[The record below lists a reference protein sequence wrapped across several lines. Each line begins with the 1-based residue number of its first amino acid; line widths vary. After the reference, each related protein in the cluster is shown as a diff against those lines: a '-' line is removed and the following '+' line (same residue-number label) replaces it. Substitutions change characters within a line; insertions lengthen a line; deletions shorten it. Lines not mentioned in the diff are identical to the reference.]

1 MNITKKLPVTV
12 LSGFLGAGKTT
23 LLNHV
28 LHNKEGLKVAVIVN
42 DMSEVNV
49 DAELVKSENTL
60 SRTEEKLVEMSNGC
74 ICCTLREDLMI
85 EVERL
90 AKEDRFDY
98 LLIES
103 TGISE
108 PVPVAQTFS
117 FVDEENGIDLSKF
130 SYVDTM
136 VTVVDAFN
144 FFKDFGSPETLM
156 DRKLTDIE
164 GDYRT
169 IVNLL
174 TDQIEFANVIILN
187 KKDLVSEEHIG
198 VLKAAIHKLNPSA
211 KIIESSFSKVDP
223 KKILNTGLFNFEEA
237 EQSAGW
243 IEELNKDEHTP
254 ETEEY
259 GISSF
264 VYRSQKPF
272 DPARFW
278 YYVQHHFPSTIIRS
292 KGLFW
297 LASRPEQA
305 LIWGQAGGSLRADSA
320 GVWWSS
326 MPFEKRIRY
335 MAFVENQKQIEA
347 GWNETFGDRKNEIV
361 FIGQDMDETAIKS
374 ALEACLATEDELAT
388 QKWKHG
394 NRATRM
400 NGQCSG
406 LMFINLKKSLVSIR
420 RYLLKHPGESYNYY
434 HLAGCLRF
442 QRIIVKLDLQLLQLS
457 SFRTDGPIQLALQF
471 L

>member
-1 MNITKKLPVTV
+1 MIKKDKLPVTV

-49 DAELVKSENTL
+49 DAALVKSENTL

-90 AKEDRFDY
+90 AKENRFDY

-117 FVDEENGIDLSKF
+117 FIDEDNNIDLSRF

-156 DRKLTDIE
+156 DRDLTDIE

-174 TDQIEFANVIILN
+174 TDQIEFANVIVLN
-187 KKDLVSEEHIG
+187 KTDLVSKDTLK
-198 VLKAAIHKLNPSA
+198 VLQAIIKKLNPTA
-211 KIIESSFSKVDP
+211 QIIASEFSKVDP
-223 KKILNTGLFNFEEA
+223 KSILNTGLFNFEEA

-243 IEELNKDEHTP
+243 IEELNKGEHTP

-264 VYRSQKPF
+264 VYRSKRPF
-272 DPARFW
+272 DPKRFW
-278 YYVQHHFPSTIIRS
+278 EYAQQQFPSTVIRS

-297 LASRPEQA
+297 MASRPEQA
-305 LIWGQAGGSLRADSA
+305 LIWGQAGGSLRTDSA

-326 MPFEKRIRY
+326 MPFQKRAQY
-335 MAFVENQKQIEA
+335 LAFLENQEQIEA
-347 GWNETFGDRKNEIV
+347 EWDKTFGDRKNEIV
-361 FIGQDMDETAIKS
+361 FIGQSMDEERMRAD
-374 ALEACLATEDELAT
+374 LNACLATDQELESQNWLQGYQDE
-388 QKWKHG
+388 WPVE
-394 NRATRM
+394 RA
-400 NGQCSG
+400 
-406 LMFINLKKSLVSIR
+406 
-420 RYLLKHPGESYNYY
+420 Y
-434 HLAGCLRF
+434 
-442 QRIIVKLDLQLLQLS
+442 
-457 SFRTDGPIQLALQF
+457 ALG
-471 L
+471 

>member
-1 MNITKKLPVTV
+1 MSIKKLPVTV

-49 DAELVKSENTL
+49 DADLVKNENTL

-74 ICCTLREDLMI
+74 ICCTLREDLMV

-90 AKEDRFDY
+90 AKENRFDY

-117 FVDEENGIDLSKF
+117 FVDEESGIDLSRF
-130 SYVDTM
+130 SYIDTM

-156 DRKLTDIE
+156 DRELTDID
-164 GDYRT
+164 GDHRT

-174 TDQIEFANVIILN
+174 TDQVEFANVIILN
-187 KKDLVSEEHIG
+187 KTDLVNPKHLDL
-198 VLKAAIHKLNPSA
+198 LKATLRKFNPSA
-211 KIIESSFSKVDP
+211 KLIESSYSKVSP
-223 KKILNTGLFNFEEA
+223 SAILNTGLFDFEEA

-243 IEELNKDEHTP
+243 IEELKKEEHTP

-264 VYRSQKPF
+264 VYRSKKPF
-272 DPARFW
+272 DPVRFW
-278 YYVQHHFPSTIIRS
+278 NYLQEKFPDTVIRS

-297 LASRPEQA
+297 LASRPDQA
-305 LIWGQAGGSLRADSA
+305 LIWSQAGGSVKADSA

-326 MPFEKRIRY
+326 MSFDQRNQY
-335 MAFVENQKQIEA
+335 LAFVENQAEIEKN
-347 GWNETFGDRKNEIV
+347 WHSVFGDRKNEIV
-361 FIGQDMDETAIKS
+361 FIGIDIDQEEMISDLNDCLSTAMELNS
-374 ALEACLATEDELAT
+374 EDWEEGYPDSWPVERAYPMT
-388 QKWKHG
+388 Q
-394 NRATRM
+394 
-400 NGQCSG
+400 
-406 LMFINLKKSLVSIR
+406 
-420 RYLLKHPGESYNYY
+420 
-434 HLAGCLRF
+434 
-442 QRIIVKLDLQLLQLS
+442 
-457 SFRTDGPIQLALQF
+457 
-471 L
+471 

>member
-1 MNITKKLPVTV
+1 MNNKLPVTV

-49 DAELVKSENTL
+49 DANLVKSENIL

-90 AKEDRFDY
+90 AKENRFDY

-108 PVPVAQTFS
+108 PIPVAQTFS
-117 FVDEENGIDLSKF
+117 FIDDENGIDMSRF

-136 VTVVDAFN
+136 VTVVDGFN
-144 FFKDFGSPETLM
+144 FFKDFGSPETLI
-156 DRKLTDIE
+156 DRDLTNIE
-164 GDYRT
+164 GDFRT

-174 TDQIEFANVIILN
+174 TDQIEFANVIVLN
-187 KKDLVSEEHIG
+187 KTDLISKEHLGI
-198 VLKAAIHKLNPSA
+198 LKATIKKLNPSA
-211 KIIESSFSKVDP
+211 KIIESSYSKIAA
-223 KKILNTGLFNFEEA
+223 KEILNTGLFDFEEA

-243 IEELNKDEHTP
+243 IEELNKVEHTP

-264 VYRSQKPF
+264 VFRSKKPF
-272 DPARFW
+272 NPERFW
-278 YYVQHHFPSTIIRS
+278 NYIQNKFPNNIIRS

-297 LASRPEQA
+297 LSSRPNQA
-305 LIWGQAGGSLRADSA
+305 LIWGQAGGSLKADSA

-326 MPFEKRIRY
+326 MSFEKRIQNSV
-335 MAFVENQKQIEA
+335 FIENQKEIEND
-347 GWNETFGDRKNEIV
+347 WHKDFGDRKNEIV
-361 FIGQDMDETAIKS
+361 FIGQDIDEKQI
-374 ALEACLATEDELAT
+374 C
-388 QKWKHG
+388 
-394 NRATRM
+394 
-400 NGQCSG
+400 
-406 LMFINLKKSLVSIR
+406 
-420 RYLLKHPGESYNYY
+420 
-434 HLAGCLRF
+434 
-442 QRIIVKLDLQLLQLS
+442 LDLNKCLLTEKELN
-457 SFRTDGPIQLALQF
+457 THKWEVGYDDKWPVEKMI
-471 L
+471 

>member
-1 MNITKKLPVTV
+1 MRGKLPVTV

-23 LLNHV
+23 LLNYV

-49 DAELVKSENTL
+49 DAELVKNENTL

-90 AKEDRFDY
+90 AKENRFDY

-117 FVDEENGIDLSKF
+117 FLDEENGIDLSRF
-130 SYVDTM
+130 SYIDTM
-136 VTVVDAFN
+136 VTVVDGFN

-156 DRKLTDIE
+156 DRSLTDIE
-164 GDYRT
+164 DDYRT

-174 TDQIEFANVIILN
+174 TDQIEFANIIILN
-187 KKDLVSEEHIG
+187 KTDLITTKHRGE
-198 VLKAAIHKLNPSA
+198 LKGIIQKLNPTA
-211 KIIESSFSKVDP
+211 KIIESSFSKVAP
-223 KKILNTGLFNFEEA
+223 KEILNTGLFDFDEA

-243 IEELNKDEHTP
+243 IEELNKSKHVP

-264 VYRSQKPF
+264 VYRNRKPF
-272 DPARFW
+272 NPKRFW
-278 YYVQHHFPSTIIRS
+278 YFIQNKFPNTIIRS

-297 LASRPEQA
+297 LESRPGQA
-305 LIWGQAGGSLRADSA
+305 LSWSQAGGSLKAESA

-326 MPFEKRIRY
+326 MPFEKRIKY
-335 MAFVENQKQIEA
+335 LAFQENQQQIESD
-347 GWNETFGDRKNEIV
+347 WDKTFGDCKNELV
-361 FIGQDMDETAIKS
+361 FIGQDMNQEQIKMDLDRCIMSDVSFQNDTYKKGYADEWPIERVY
-374 ALEACLATEDELAT
+374 ALD
-388 QKWKHG
+388 
-394 NRATRM
+394 
-400 NGQCSG
+400 
-406 LMFINLKKSLVSIR
+406 
-420 RYLLKHPGESYNYY
+420 
-434 HLAGCLRF
+434 
-442 QRIIVKLDLQLLQLS
+442 
-457 SFRTDGPIQLALQF
+457 
-471 L
+471 

>member
-1 MNITKKLPVTV
+1 MKTKKRLPVTV

-28 LHNKEGLKVAVIVN
+28 LHNKQGLKVAVIVN
-42 DMSEVNV
+42 DMSEVNI

-74 ICCTLREDLMI
+74 ICCTLREDLMD

-108 PVPVAQTFS
+108 PIPVAQTFS
-117 FVDEENGIDLSKF
+117 FIDEENNIDLSKF

-136 VTVVDAFN
+136 VTVVDSFN
-144 FFKDFGSPETLM
+144 FFNDFGSPETLM
-156 DRKLTDIE
+156 DRKMTDIE

-174 TDQIEFANVIILN
+174 TDQVEFANVIILN
-187 KKDLVSEEHIG
+187 KVNLVPKKDLGMLRSTI
-198 VLKAAIHKLNPSA
+198 KKLNPSA
-211 KIIESSFSKVDP
+211 KIIETNYSKVNP
-223 KKILNTGLFNFEEA
+223 TEILNTNLFDFEEA

-243 IEELNKDEHTP
+243 MEELSKDEHTP

-259 GISSF
+259 GIGSF
-264 VYRSQKPF
+264 VYRTKIPF
-272 DPARFW
+272 DPIRFW
-278 YYVQHHFPSTIIRS
+278 DFVQNQFPNNIIRS

-305 LIWGQAGGSLRADSA
+305 LVWGQAGGSLKADSA

-326 MPFEKRIRY
+326 MPFEKRIMQY
-335 MAFVENQKQIEA
+335 AFVENQDQIES
-347 GWNETFGDRKNEIV
+347 GWDDTFGDRKNEIV
-361 FIGQDMDETAIKS
+361 FIGHHLDEKLIRSLLDNCLSTNHEIDTGKWESGYEDNWPVERAY
-374 ALEACLATEDELAT
+374 AL
-388 QKWKHG
+388 
-394 NRATRM
+394 
-400 NGQCSG
+400 
-406 LMFINLKKSLVSIR
+406 
-420 RYLLKHPGESYNYY
+420 Y
-434 HLAGCLRF
+434 
-442 QRIIVKLDLQLLQLS
+442 
-457 SFRTDGPIQLALQF
+457 
-471 L
+471 

>member
-1 MNITKKLPVTV
+1 MNNKLPVTV

-49 DAELVKSENTL
+49 DANLVRSENIL

-90 AKEDRFDY
+90 AKENRFDY

-108 PVPVAQTFS
+108 PIPVAQTFS
-117 FVDEENGIDLSKF
+117 FIDDENGIDLSRF

-136 VTVVDAFN
+136 VTVVDGFN
-144 FFKDFGSPETLM
+144 FFKDFGSPETLI
-156 DRKLTDIE
+156 DRDLTNIE
-164 GDYRT
+164 GDFRT

-174 TDQIEFANVIILN
+174 TDQIEFANVIVLN
-187 KKDLVSEEHIG
+187 KTDLISKEHLGI
-198 VLKAAIHKLNPSA
+198 LKATIKKLNPSA
-211 KIIESSFSKVDP
+211 KIIESSYSKIAA
-223 KKILNTGLFNFEEA
+223 KKILNTGLFDFEEA

-243 IEELNKDEHTP
+243 IEELNKVEHTP

-264 VYRSQKPF
+264 VFRSKKPF
-272 DPARFW
+272 NPERFW
-278 YYVQHHFPSTIIRS
+278 NYIQNKFPNNIIRS

-297 LASRPEQA
+297 LSSRPNQA
-305 LIWGQAGGSLRADSA
+305 LIWGQAGGSLKADSA

-326 MPFEKRIRY
+326 MSFEKRIQNSV
-335 MAFVENQKQIEA
+335 FVENQKEIEND
-347 GWNETFGDRKNEIV
+347 WHKDFGDRKNEIV
-361 FIGQDMDETAIKS
+361 FIGQDIDEKQI
-374 ALEACLATEDELAT
+374 C
-388 QKWKHG
+388 
-394 NRATRM
+394 
-400 NGQCSG
+400 
-406 LMFINLKKSLVSIR
+406 
-420 RYLLKHPGESYNYY
+420 
-434 HLAGCLRF
+434 
-442 QRIIVKLDLQLLQLS
+442 LDLNKCLLTEKELN
-457 SFRTDGPIQLALQF
+457 THKWEVGYDDKWPVEKMI
-471 L
+471 